1 MKEKVLP
8 YKQKYKGIQGLIV
21 VKPDEL
27 NTAITSYTDIGATYN
42 TIVDDFAKRV
52 VERTEELANCR
63 LEAKDGD
70 SEIATLKG
78 QIEAMKLQLDLANL
92 KLETNQKKKKLS
104 AKPN

>member
-8 YKQKYKGIQGLIV
+8 YKQKYKGIQRRIV

-52 VERTEELANCR
+52 VERA
-63 LEAKDGD
+63 GV
-70 SEIATLKG
+70 S
-78 QIEAMKLQLDLANL
+78 
-92 KLETNQKKKKLS
+92 S
-104 AKPN
+104 AGHDDTKPAVFVSSSAGPADTKPAVFVSSSAGPDDTWAYF

>member
-1 MKEKVLP
+1 MKEKVLA

-70 SEIATLKG
+70 IEIATG
-78 QIEAMKLQLDLANL
+78 SNRSYEATA
-92 KLETNQKKKKLS
+92 
-104 AKPN
+104 

>member
-52 VERTEELANCR
+52 VERTGVSSAGHDDTKRSFKQIEP
-63 LEAKDGD
+63 
-70 SEIATLKG
+70 EIA
-78 QIEAMKLQLDLANL
+78 
-92 KLETNQKKKKLS
+92 
-104 AKPN
+104 

>member
-52 VERTEELANCR
+52 VERTGGSSAGHDDTKR
-63 LEAKDGD
+63 SFK
-70 SEIATLKG
+70 
-78 QIEAMKLQLDLANL
+78 QIETEITLIQLAG
-92 KLETNQKKKKLS
+92 
-104 AKPN
+104 KPER